1 MSEHPELPEH
11 PELTALLERVRAAD
25 AAGRASGHASVVLI
39 DGPAGAGK
47 STLADVIVARW
58 PDPQRPTLLRMDDLY
73 PGWGGF
79 REGSVNLGAEL
90 LAPRRAGAPGRWQRY
105 SWALGRLDEWHE
117 VDGELPLVVEGCGT
131 LSRANAPLADLRI
144 WLTAD
149 DLVRKDRALR
159 RDNGGF
165 DAHWDHW
172 QAQFDDYLVRETP
185 IAQADVV
192 LDVTDW
198 PLVARDT

>member
-1 MSEHPELPEH
+1 LSERSDVE
-11 PELTALLERVRAAD
+11 ALLERVRAAD
-25 AAGRASGHASVVLI
+25 ASGRAAKHASVVLI

-47 STLADVIVARW
+47 STLADVIVARC
-58 PDPQRPTLLRMDDLY
+58 PGRLQPTLVRMDDLY
-73 PGWGGF
+73 PGWGGLA
-79 REGSVNLGAEL
+79 EGSVNLGTEL
-90 LAPRRAGAPGRWQRY
+90 LAPRRAGAPARWQRFN
-105 SWALGRLDEWHE
+105 WTIGRLDEWTV
-117 VDGELPLVVEGCGT
+117 VDGSVTLVVEGCGT

-149 DLVRKDRALR
+149 DRVRKDRALR

-172 QAQFDDYLVRETP
+172 QAQFDDYLAGETP
-185 IAQADVV
+185 IEQADVV

-198 PLVARDT
+198 PLVTRDT

>member
-1 MSEHPELPEH
+1 MSERSDLD
-11 PELTALLERVRAAD
+11 ALLERVRSAD
-25 AAGRASGHASVVLI
+25 AAGLASGRSAVVLI

-58 PDPQRPTLLRMDDLY
+58 PGHAHPTLVRMDDLY
-73 PGWGGF
+73 PGWGGLA
-79 REGSVNLGAEL
+79 EGSMNLGTEL
-90 LAPRRAGAPGRWQRY
+90 LAPRRAGVSGRWQRY
-105 SWALGRLDEWHE
+105 SWTLGRLDEWTV
-117 VDGELPLVVEGCGT
+117 VDGSHPLVVEGCGT

-149 DLVRKDRALR
+149 DRVRKDRALR

-172 QAQFDDYLVRETP
+172 QAQFDDYLARETP